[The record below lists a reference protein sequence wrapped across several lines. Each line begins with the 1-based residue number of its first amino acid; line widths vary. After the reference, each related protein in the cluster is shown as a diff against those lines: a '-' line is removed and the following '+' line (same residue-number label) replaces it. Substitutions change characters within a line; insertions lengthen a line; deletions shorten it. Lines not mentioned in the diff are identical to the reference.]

1 MAKRLESTYMP
12 GRRSPDWRKI
22 SVRHRM
28 RAVVGGY
35 LPGDGSR
42 SSTFGSILVGLYEPE
57 GLRWVA
63 AVGSG
68 FDEAALRA
76 FKSALV
82 DLHRHESPFTNPV
95 AVPQTPVWVEP
106 GIVVSIEYKEWT
118 HDLHLR
124 APVFKGVELDDP
136 ESVTWAAEGPV

>member
-1 MAKRLESTYMP
+1 
-12 GRRSPDWRKI
+12 
-22 SVRHRM
+22 M

-35 LPGDGSR
+35 LPGEGGR
-42 SSTFGSILVGLYEPE
+42 SATFGSILVGLYTPD

-68 FDEAALRA
+68 FDEATLAA
-76 FKSALV
+76 FKPAL
-82 DLHRHESPFTNPV
+82 DQLERTTSPFANDV
-95 AVPQTPVWVEP
+95 LVPQDPVWVEP
-106 GIVVSIEYKEWT
+106 GIVVAVEYKEWT

-136 ESVTWAAEGPV
+136 ESVTWEMEGPE